1 LVAVVVNHA
10 LEVVDVALSVVLD
23 DVIMD
28 RTSSTLNSGVGIEVE
43 VVLKGMS
50 NFGILLAKD

>member
-1 LVAVVVNHA
+1 VVVNHA